1 MRAYERFLNYVPVW
15 TTSDE
20 TSDTVP
26 SADRELV
33 LARMLVEE
41 MKGLG
46 IADAR
51 VDDKGYVYGHI
62 PATPGCEDKPSLGLV
77 AHMDTVADASGE
89 NIKPQIIENY
99 DGKDVVLKGSG
110 DILKVDEFPYLAELK
125 GRTLITTDGTTLLG
139 ADDKAGIAEILT
151 VAEEIIKEG
160 LPHGKICIG
169 FTPDEEIARG
179 AKHFDVEGFGADYAY
194 TLDGD
199 EEGEIQFEN
208 FNASTAFITI
218 HGVSV
223 HTGSA
228 KDVMVNSQTIAT
240 EIHQMLPVNER
251 PETTEG
257 YEGFYHLVS
266 VQGNVTTTK
275 MKYFIRDFDR
285 RSFDARAQK
294 LRDIAEEM
302 NKKYGEGKVKVEIVE
317 SYYNMREKIEPCM
330 QLIDYAKAA
339 IEHAGITPIVSPV
352 RGGTD
357 GARLSFKGL
366 PCPNL
371 GTGGHAF
378 HGVFEHITVEGM
390 EKSEDRIL
398 FWRMVFFVTLICCI
412 MGMYN
417 KNPFTFAM
425 NVITPVVLTALGII
439 MLKLAEC
446 ERAKESGK

>member
-285 RSFDARAQK
+285 KSFDARAQK

-302 NKKYGEGKVKVEIVE
+302 NKKYGEGKVEVEIVE

-390 EKSEDRIL
+390 DKAVM
-398 FWRMVFFVTLICCI
+398 MVKDIV
-412 MGMYN
+412 GM
-417 KNPFTFAM
+417 FA
-425 NVITPVVLTALGII
+425 
-439 MLKLAEC
+439 K
-446 ERAKESGK
+446 

>member
-302 NKKYGEGKVKVEIVE
+302 NKKYGEGKVEVEIVE

-339 IEHAGITPIVSPV
+339 IEHAGITPIVSLV

-390 EKSEDRIL
+390 DKA
-398 FWRMVFFVTLICCI
+398 VLIVKDI
-412 MGMYN
+412 IRQ
-417 KNPFTFAM
+417 FA
-425 NVITPVVLTALGII
+425 
-439 MLKLAEC
+439 E
-446 ERAKESGK
+446 

>member
-151 VAEEIIKEG
+151 VAEKIIKEG

-302 NKKYGEGKVKVEIVE
+302 NKKYGEGKVEVEIVE

-390 EKSEDRIL
+390 DKA
-398 FWRMVFFVTLICCI
+398 VLIVKDI
-412 MGMYN
+412 IRQ
-417 KNPFTFAM
+417 FA
-425 NVITPVVLTALGII
+425 
-439 MLKLAEC
+439 E
-446 ERAKESGK
+446 

>member
-110 DILKVDEFPYLAELK
+110 DILKVDELPYLAELK

-285 RSFDARAQK
+285 RSFEARAQK

-302 NKKYGEGKVKVEIVE
+302 NKKYGEGKVEVEIVE

-339 IEHAGITPIVSPV
+339 IEHVGITPIVSPV

-390 EKSEDRIL
+390 DKA
-398 FWRMVFFVTLICCI
+398 VLIVKDI
-412 MGMYN
+412 IRQ
-417 KNPFTFAM
+417 FA
-425 NVITPVVLTALGII
+425 
-439 MLKLAEC
+439 E
-446 ERAKESGK
+446 

>member
-285 RSFDARAQK
+285 RSFDVRAQK

-302 NKKYGEGKVKVEIVE
+302 NKKYGEGKVEVEIVE

-390 EKSEDRIL
+390 DKA
-398 FWRMVFFVTLICCI
+398 VLIVKDI
-412 MGMYN
+412 IRQ
-417 KNPFTFAM
+417 FA
-425 NVITPVVLTALGII
+425 
-439 MLKLAEC
+439 E
-446 ERAKESGK
+446 

>member
-1 MRAYERFLNYVPVW
+1 MKAYERFLNYVPVW

-266 VQGNVTTTK
+266 VQGNVATTK

-302 NKKYGEGKVKVEIVE
+302 NKKYGEGKVEVEIVE

-390 EKSEDRIL
+390 DKA
-398 FWRMVFFVTLICCI
+398 VLIVKDI
-412 MGMYN
+412 IRQ
-417 KNPFTFAM
+417 FA
-425 NVITPVVLTALGII
+425 
-439 MLKLAEC
+439 E
-446 ERAKESGK
+446 

>member
-33 LARMLVEE
+33 LARMIVEE

-99 DGKDVVLKGSG
+99 DGKDVALKGSG

-302 NKKYGEGKVKVEIVE
+302 NKKYGEGKVEVEIVE

-339 IEHAGITPIVSPV
+339 IEHVGITPIVSPV

-390 EKSEDRIL
+390 DKA
-398 FWRMVFFVTLICCI
+398 VLIVKDI
-412 MGMYN
+412 IRQ
-417 KNPFTFAM
+417 FA
-425 NVITPVVLTALGII
+425 
-439 MLKLAEC
+439 E
-446 ERAKESGK
+446 

>member
-378 HGVFEHITVEGM
+378 HGGFEHITVEGM
-390 EKSEDRIL
+390 DKA
-398 FWRMVFFVTLICCI
+398 VLIVKDI
-412 MGMYN
+412 IRQ
-417 KNPFTFAM
+417 FA
-425 NVITPVVLTALGII
+425 
-439 MLKLAEC
+439 E
-446 ERAKESGK
+446 

>member
-302 NKKYGEGKVKVEIVE
+302 NKKYGEGKVEVEIVE

-371 GTGGHAF
+371 GTGGQAF

-390 EKSEDRIL
+390 DKA
-398 FWRMVFFVTLICCI
+398 VLIVKDI
-412 MGMYN
+412 IRQ
-417 KNPFTFAM
+417 FA
-425 NVITPVVLTALGII
+425 
-439 MLKLAEC
+439 E
-446 ERAKESGK
+446 

>member
-302 NKKYGEGKVKVEIVE
+302 NKKYGEGKVEVEIVE

-339 IEHAGITPIVSPV
+339 IEHAGITPIESPV

-390 EKSEDRIL
+390 DKA
-398 FWRMVFFVTLICCI
+398 VLIVKDI
-412 MGMYN
+412 IRQ
-417 KNPFTFAM
+417 FA
-425 NVITPVVLTALGII
+425 
-439 MLKLAEC
+439 E
-446 ERAKESGK
+446 

>member
-51 VDDKGYVYGHI
+51 VDDKGYAYGHI

-302 NKKYGEGKVKVEIVE
+302 NKKYGEGKVEVEIVE

-390 EKSEDRIL
+390 DKA
-398 FWRMVFFVTLICCI
+398 VLIVKDI
-412 MGMYN
+412 IRQ
-417 KNPFTFAM
+417 FA
-425 NVITPVVLTALGII
+425 
-439 MLKLAEC
+439 E
-446 ERAKESGK
+446 

>member
-62 PATPGCEDKPSLGLV
+62 PATHGCEDKPSLGLV

-179 AKHFDVEGFGADYAY
+179 AKHFDMEGFGADYAY

-390 EKSEDRIL
+390 DKA
-398 FWRMVFFVTLICCI
+398 VLIVKDI
-412 MGMYN
+412 IRQ
-417 KNPFTFAM
+417 FA
-425 NVITPVVLTALGII
+425 
-439 MLKLAEC
+439 E
-446 ERAKESGK
+446 

>member
-51 VDDKGYVYGHI
+51 VDDKGYVYGPI

-151 VAEEIIKEG
+151 VAEEIIKDG

-302 NKKYGEGKVKVEIVE
+302 NKKYGEGKVEVEIVE

-390 EKSEDRIL
+390 DKA
-398 FWRMVFFVTLICCI
+398 VLIVKDI
-412 MGMYN
+412 IRQ
-417 KNPFTFAM
+417 FA
-425 NVITPVVLTALGII
+425 
-439 MLKLAEC
+439 E
-446 ERAKESGK
+446 

>member
-77 AHMDTVADASGE
+77 AHMDNVADASGE

-302 NKKYGEGKVKVEIVE
+302 NKKYGEGKVEVEIVE

-390 EKSEDRIL
+390 DKA
-398 FWRMVFFVTLICCI
+398 VLIVKDI
-412 MGMYN
+412 IRQ
-417 KNPFTFAM
+417 FA
-425 NVITPVVLTALGII
+425 
-439 MLKLAEC
+439 E
-446 ERAKESGK
+446 

>member
-302 NKKYGEGKVKVEIVE
+302 NKKYGEGKVEVEIVE
-317 SYYNMREKIEPCM
+317 SYYNMRDKIEPCM

-390 EKSEDRIL
+390 DKA
-398 FWRMVFFVTLICCI
+398 VLIVKDI
-412 MGMYN
+412 IRQ
-417 KNPFTFAM
+417 FA
-425 NVITPVVLTALGII
+425 
-439 MLKLAEC
+439 E
-446 ERAKESGK
+446 

>member
-1 MRAYERFLNYVPVW
+1 MKAYERFLNYVPVW

-223 HTGSA
+223 HT
-228 KDVMVNSQTIAT
+228 DVMVNSQTIAT

-302 NKKYGEGKVKVEIVE
+302 NKKYGEGKVEVEIVE

-390 EKSEDRIL
+390 DKA
-398 FWRMVFFVTLICCI
+398 VLIVKDI
-412 MGMYN
+412 IRQ
-417 KNPFTFAM
+417 FA
-425 NVITPVVLTALGII
+425 
-439 MLKLAEC
+439 E
-446 ERAKESGK
+446 

>member
-1 MRAYERFLNYVPVW
+1 MRAYERFLNYVLVW

-302 NKKYGEGKVKVEIVE
+302 NKKYGEGKVEVEIVE

-390 EKSEDRIL
+390 DKA
-398 FWRMVFFVTLICCI
+398 VLIAKDI
-412 MGMYN
+412 IRQ
-417 KNPFTFAM
+417 FA
-425 NVITPVVLTALGII
+425 
-439 MLKLAEC
+439 E
-446 ERAKESGK
+446 

>member
-317 SYYNMREKIEPCM
+317 SYYNMREKIEPYM

-390 EKSEDRIL
+390 DKA
-398 FWRMVFFVTLICCI
+398 VLIVKDI
-412 MGMYN
+412 IRQ
-417 KNPFTFAM
+417 FA
-425 NVITPVVLTALGII
+425 
-439 MLKLAEC
+439 E
-446 ERAKESGK
+446 

>member
-302 NKKYGEGKVKVEIVE
+302 NKKYGEGKVEVEIVE

-339 IEHAGITPIVSPV
+339 IENAGITPIVSPV

-390 EKSEDRIL
+390 DKA
-398 FWRMVFFVTLICCI
+398 VLIVKDI
-412 MGMYN
+412 IRQ
-417 KNPFTFAM
+417 FA
-425 NVITPVVLTALGII
+425 
-439 MLKLAEC
+439 E
-446 ERAKESGK
+446 

>member
-285 RSFDARAQK
+285 KSFDARAQK

-302 NKKYGEGKVKVEIVE
+302 NKKYGEGKVEVEIVE

-339 IEHAGITPIVSPV
+339 IEHVGITPIVSPV

-390 EKSEDRIL
+390 DKA
-398 FWRMVFFVTLICCI
+398 VLIVKDI
-412 MGMYN
+412 IRQ
-417 KNPFTFAM
+417 FA
-425 NVITPVVLTALGII
+425 
-439 MLKLAEC
+439 E
-446 ERAKESGK
+446 

>member
-99 DGKDVVLKGSG
+99 DGKDVVLKSSG

-302 NKKYGEGKVKVEIVE
+302 NKKYGEGKVEVEIVE

-390 EKSEDRIL
+390 DKA
-398 FWRMVFFVTLICCI
+398 VLIVKDI
-412 MGMYN
+412 IRQ
-417 KNPFTFAM
+417 FA
-425 NVITPVVLTALGII
+425 
-439 MLKLAEC
+439 E
-446 ERAKESGK
+446 

>member
-99 DGKDVVLKGSG
+99 DGKDVVLKGPG

-302 NKKYGEGKVKVEIVE
+302 NKKYGEGKVEVEIVE

-390 EKSEDRIL
+390 DKA
-398 FWRMVFFVTLICCI
+398 VLIVKDI
-412 MGMYN
+412 IRQ
-417 KNPFTFAM
+417 FA
-425 NVITPVVLTALGII
+425 
-439 MLKLAEC
+439 E
-446 ERAKESGK
+446 

>member
-99 DGKDVVLKGSG
+99 DGKDVVMKGSG
-110 DILKVDEFPYLAELK
+110 DILKEDEFPYLAELK

-139 ADDKAGIAEILT
+139 ADDKAGIAEIHT

-257 YEGFYHLVS
+257 YEGFYHLMSMSGEVAEAELHYI
-266 VQGNVTTTK
+266 V
-275 MKYFIRDFDR
+275 RDHDKDLFE
-285 RSFDARAQK
+285 AKKKTLK
-294 LRDIAEEM
+294 LIEKDM
-302 NKKYGEGKVKVEIVE
+302 NEKWGEGTVTLTISEQYRNMAEII
-317 SYYNMREKIEPCM
+317 STCM
-330 QLIDYAKAA
+330 HLIDNAKKA
-339 IEHAGITPIVSPV
+339 
-352 RGGTD
+352 
-357 GARLSFKGL
+357 
-366 PCPNL
+366 
-371 GTGGHAF
+371 
-378 HGVFEHITVEGM
+378 
-390 EKSEDRIL
+390 
-398 FWRMVFFVTLICCI
+398 
-412 MGMYN
+412 
-417 KNPFTFAM
+417 
-425 NVITPVVLTALGII
+425 
-439 MLKLAEC
+439 
-446 ERAKESGK
+446 

>member
-1 MRAYERFLNYVPVW
+1 MRTYERFLNYVPVW

-62 PATPGCEDKPSLGLV
+62 PATPGCENKPSLGLV

-285 RSFDARAQK
+285 KSFDARAQK

-302 NKKYGEGKVKVEIVE
+302 NKKYGEGKVEVEIVE

-390 EKSEDRIL
+390 DKA
-398 FWRMVFFVTLICCI
+398 VLIVKDI
-412 MGMYN
+412 IRQ
-417 KNPFTFAM
+417 FA
-425 NVITPVVLTALGII
+425 
-439 MLKLAEC
+439 E
-446 ERAKESGK
+446 

>member
-1 MRAYERFLNYVPVW
+1 MKAYERFLEYVAVW

-20 TSDTVP
+20 NSDTVP
-26 SADRELV
+26 SAARELD
-33 LARMLVEE
+33 LARILVEE

-46 IADAR
+46 IEDAR
-51 VDDKGYVYGHI
+51 VDDKGYVYGSV
-62 PATPGCEDKPSLGLV
+62 PATPGCEDKAALGLI
-77 AHMDTVADASGE
+77 AHMDTAPDAPGD
-89 NIKPQIIENY
+89 NIHPQIIENY
-99 DGKDVVLKGSG
+99 DGKDVVLGTSG
-110 DILKVDEFPYLAELK
+110 KTIKVEEFPYLADLK

-139 ADDKAGIAEILT
+139 ADDKAGIAEVLT
-151 VAEEIIKEG
+151 VVDEILKEG

-179 AKHFDVEGFGADYAY
+179 AKHFDVEGFGADYGY
-194 TLDGD
+194 TLDGST
-199 EEGEIQFEN
+199 EGEIQYEN
-208 FNASTAFITI
+208 FNASTACITI

-223 HTGSA
+223 HTGTA
-228 KDVMVNSQTIAT
+228 KDVLVNSQTIGT
-240 EIHQMLPVNER
+240 EFHQMLPVSER

-266 VQGNVTTTK
+266 FNGNVTETK

-302 NKKYGEGKVKVEIVE
+302 NKKYGEGKVEVEIVE

-390 EKSEDRIL
+390 DKA
-398 FWRMVFFVTLICCI
+398 VLIVKDI
-412 MGMYN
+412 IRQ
-417 KNPFTFAM
+417 FA
-425 NVITPVVLTALGII
+425 
-439 MLKLAEC
+439 E
-446 ERAKESGK
+446 

>member
-1 MRAYERFLNYVPVW
+1 MRAYERLLDYVKVY
-15 TTSDE
+15 TTSEDGQE
-20 TSDTVP
+20 QIP
-26 SADRELV
+26 STMRQFD
-33 LARMLVEE
+33 LARQLVEE
-41 MKGLG
+41 LKELG
-46 IADAR
+46 VEDAF
-51 VDDKGYVYGHI
+51 VDAHCYVYGTI
-62 PATPGCEDKPSLGLV
+62 PATPGYEDCTKLGFI
-77 AHMDTVADASGE
+77 AHMDTAPDFCGE
-89 NIKPQIIENY
+89 NVHPQIIENY

-285 RSFDARAQK
+285 KSFDARAQK

-302 NKKYGEGKVKVEIVE
+302 NKKYGEGKVEVEIVE

-390 EKSEDRIL
+390 DKA
-398 FWRMVFFVTLICCI
+398 VLIVKDI
-412 MGMYN
+412 IRQ
-417 KNPFTFAM
+417 FA
-425 NVITPVVLTALGII
+425 
-439 MLKLAEC
+439 E
-446 ERAKESGK
+446 